1 MTTRDGVAWWV
12 AVVAASAGC
21 GGGASDTDTSGTD
34 AATATSAATDTADPP
49 TTTGP
54 TPIARTVT
62 PRATPAALR
71 GLTVAKRDGRRLPF
85 DDARIYAALEKAFRE
100 VHGEPTPVT
109 HRTLT
114 DLVARIDRELVER
127 FPVDVKIYEIQK
139 YVTLAQYR
147 LFSYVTMVSKQT
159 FEGLPPDLQ
168 QVVLQADRDALGEYM
183 KLFHA
188 QDAEAVK
195 MAEEKGMTVVRL
207 TPEQREGFKKAAE
220 PVYEQFA
227 DQIGRELLRR
237 IREAGR
243 G

>member
-1 MTTRDGVAWWV
+1 MKMRVLPSPVLIATFKAW
-12 AVVAASAGC
+12 
-21 GGGASDTDTSGTD
+21 GAS
-34 AATATSAATDTADPP
+34 P
-49 TTTGP
+49 TTIDYKEIYTALQQKVVDGWDS
-54 TPIARTVT
+54 PIIVV
-62 PRATPAALR
+62 PQL
-71 GLTVAKRDGRRLPF
+71 
-85 DDARIYAALEKAFRE
+85 
-100 VHGEPTPVT
+100 
-109 HRTLT
+109 
-114 DLVARIDRELVER
+114 
-127 FPVDVKIYEIQK
+127 KIYEIQK